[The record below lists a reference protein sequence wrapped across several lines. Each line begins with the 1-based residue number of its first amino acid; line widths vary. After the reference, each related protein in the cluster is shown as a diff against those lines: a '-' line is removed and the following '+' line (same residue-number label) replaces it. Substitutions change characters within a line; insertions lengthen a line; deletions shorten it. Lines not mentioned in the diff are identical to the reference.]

1 MNATLTDIACRIFG
15 ILKRKRREKKSVK
28 ELDEMTLGEIKQL
41 QKDYEKDLK
50 EILIHYVETH
60 PHCREIIMNSPDPFQ
75 LPLYCNAEF
84 IKDMEYCVKL
94 NTKAD
99 F

>member
-1 MNATLTDIACRIFG
+1 MNATLTNIACGIFG
-15 ILKRKRREKKSVK
+15 ILKRDRRVKKSIK
-28 ELDEMTLGEIKQL
+28 ELNEMTLGEIKQL

-60 PHCREIIMNSPDPFQ
+60 PHCREIIMKPPCPFQ
-75 LPLYCNAEF
+75 LPLYCNAEH
-84 IKDMEYCVKL
+84 IKDMEYGVRL
-94 NTKAD
+94 NTKEN